1 MEDKSNFT
9 TVPITGGLGNQL
21 FQLSAGISCALQA
34 NTELRLETSLGS
46 PRKSENGRVELLDLM
61 FDCKLFQS
69 STTHLNLVPRKLFN
83 FLLSEGLRSGEVGES
98 NMFRFAKNISG
109 KFLSVTEKSKAEIF
123 TSNNLGYVEID
134 DKKNLFLIGYFQ
146 SYRYFEVPQVKDIMQ
161 SAFTMGEYSLEEIFQ
176 LAEIDQPLVVHVR
189 RGDYRNEKKFGLL
202 SADYYNLAIEWQ
214 MNKFPYGRI
223 WLFSDEIE
231 FAKTLIPRKYQLQ
244 VRVIASNKVSSAR
257 TLEVM
262 KKGKGFVLANS
273 SFGYWAAQLSGVS
286 GSRIMAP
293 SPWFRDIV
301 EPRDLINPE
310 WERIDA
316 AWED

>member
-1 MEDKSNFT
+1 MKDKSKFT
-9 TVPITGGLGNQL
+9 TVPMTGGLGNQL
-21 FQLSAGISCALQA
+21 FQLSAGISCALQT

-61 FDCKLFQS
+61 FDRKLFQS

-83 FLLSEGLRSGEVGES
+83 YLLSEGLRSEEAGEG
-98 NMFRFAKNISG
+98 NRFRFAKSISV
-109 KFLSVTEKSKAEIF
+109 KFLSMIEKSKVEIF
-123 TSNNLGYVEID
+123 VSNNLGYVEIKN
-134 DKKNLFLIGYFQ
+134 KKNLVLIGYFQ
-146 SYRYFEVPQVKDIMQ
+146 SYRYFEAPQVKNIMQ
-161 SAFTMGEYSLEEIFQ
+161 SAFTMGEFSLEEIIQ

-189 RGDYRNEKKFGLL
+189 RGDYRNERKFGLL
-202 SADYYNLAIEWQ
+202 SADYYHLAIECQ
-214 MNKFPYGRI
+214 MNKFSYGKI

-293 SPWFRDIV
+293 SPWFRDMV
-301 EPRDLINPE
+301 EPRDLVNPE

>member
-21 FQLSAGISCALQA
+21 FQLSAGISCALQT
-34 NTELRLETSLGS
+34 NTELRVETSLGS
-46 PRKSENGRVELLDLM
+46 PRKSKNERVELLDLM
-61 FDCKLFQS
+61 FDHKIFQS
-69 STTHLNLVPRKLFN
+69 STTHLSLVPRKLFK
-83 FLLSEGLRSGEVGES
+83 FLLSEGLKSGEVGES
-98 NMFRFAKNISG
+98 NIFRFTKSISE
-109 KFLSVTEKSKAEIF
+109 KILSRIEKSKTEIF
-123 TSNNLGYVEID
+123 VSNNLGYVEINN
-134 DKKNLFLIGYFQ
+134 KKNLFLIGYFQ
-146 SYRYFEVPQVKDIMQ
+146 SYRYLEVPQVKGIMQ
-161 SAFTMGEYSLEEIFQ
+161 SAFTMGEYALEEIIR
-176 LAEIDQPLVVHVR
+176 LADIDQPLVVHVR
-189 RGDYRNEKKFGLL
+189 RGDYRKEKKFGLL
-202 SADYYNLAIEWQ
+202 SADYYHLAIEWQ

-231 FAKTLIPRKYQLQ
+231 FAKTLIPRKYQPQ
-244 VRVIASNKVSSAR
+244 VRALAPNKVSSAR

-262 KKGKGFVLANS
+262 KKGRGFVLANS

-286 GSRIMAP
+286 SSRIIAP

-301 EPRDLINPE
+301 EPHDLINPE